1 MIGLTVFMM
10 LALFGGV
17 FMVFALAKFHGE
29 LKRLKLTRQVHCES
43 HLRHVLPAFARGTAS
58 LAEPSGN
65 RQVHR
70 LSAPHLGRKDVLNF
84 RKQSVGL

>member
-1 MIGLTVFMM
+1 MISLTVLNL

-29 LKRLKLTRQVHCES
+29 LKRLKRTRQ
-43 HLRHVLPAFARGTAS
+43 LPDLDGRHVLPAFARGTAS
-58 LAEPSGN
+58 IAEPSGN

-70 LSAPHLGRKDVLNF
+70 LSAPHPGRKEVLNF
-84 RKQSVGL
+84 RKRSVGQ